1 MPMKSMA
8 AMAFR
13 PLAMIR
19 NIAHA
24 LYGHG
29 ALPNAAAPAAAP
41 CPPPVD
47 EWAMVQPLLGRP
59 AIIDPEST
67 WWEKRAS
74 LQQAGPLPKTQRP

>member
-19 NIAHA
+19 NIVHA
-24 LYGHG
+24 LYGQG
-29 ALPNAAAPAAAP
+29 ALPNAAAMRGP
-41 CPPPVD
+41 CPPAFD
-47 EWAMVQPLLGRP
+47 EWALVQTLFGRP

-67 WWEKRAS
+67 WWEKRTS